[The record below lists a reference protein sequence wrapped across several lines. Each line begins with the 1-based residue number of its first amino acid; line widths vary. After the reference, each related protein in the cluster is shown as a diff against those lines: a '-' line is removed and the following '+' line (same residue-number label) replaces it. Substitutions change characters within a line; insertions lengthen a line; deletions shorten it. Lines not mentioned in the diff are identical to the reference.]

1 MRFLKIGKITDITGV
16 SARSIR
22 HYEKKGLLNVP
33 RLDNNYREFDDS
45 IIEAIN
51 TIQLYLNLGLT
62 TDQIKDILYC
72 PEGQWYDKKDEYCEA
87 LLQMYE
93 TKLNEVIRQKKA
105 LDEAQVRLEKQINL
119 MKENRDKWVPV
130 EEDEQ

>member
-1 MRFLKIGKITDITGV
+1 LKISQIAKMTGI
-16 SARSIR
+16 SPRSLR
-22 HYEKKGLLNVP
+22 YYEKKGLITVS
-33 RLDNNYREFDDS
+33 RRDNNYREFDDS

-51 TIQLYLNLGLT
+51 TIQLYLHLGLT

-72 PEGQWYDKKDEYCEA
+72 PENLRYDKKEKEKEYCEA
-87 LLQMYE
+87 LLQIYE

-105 LDEAQVRLEKQINL
+105 LDEAQVRLERQIKV
-119 MKENRDKWVPV
+119 MKENRDYVPV

>member
-1 MRFLKIGKITDITGV
+1 MKISQIAKVTGI
-16 SARSIR
+16 SSRSLR
-22 HYEKKGLLNVP
+22 HYEKKGLITVS

-72 PEGQWYDKKDEYCEA
+72 PEDQGYDKKDEYCEA
-87 LLQMYE
+87 LLQIYE
-93 TKLNEVIRQKKA
+93 TKLNDVIRHKKA

-119 MKENRDKWVPV
+119 MKENRDKWVPE